1 MPRIQIA
8 ELSHGSNVTRADGA
22 VLRTAIE
29 QLWNDA
35 EPVILDF
42 QALRIAS
49 VSFFDEGVGVL
60 AKAYGREVI
69 AKRLRVENI
78 DPSDRKLLNEIVS
91 SRAREREHATSG
103 DSLKQLLREAGIAE
117 DILSRWD
124 GTLLALYQNHGAVS
138 ASLEVA
144 QRLARENAERG
155 DWVLD
160 LGHYATALSR
170 EVGQLLKEKFDRLGV
185 TYQTRSLT
193 DEWQRDQRPATA
205 P

>member
-8 ELSHGSNVTRADGA
+8 QLSHGSNVTRADGA

-29 QLWNDA
+29 QRWNDA

-49 VSFFDEGVGVL
+49 VSFFDESVGVL
-60 AKAYGREVI
+60 AKAHGREVI

-78 DPSDRKLLNEIVS
+78 DSSDRKLLNEIVS
-91 SRAREREHATSG
+91 SRAREHEHATSG
-103 DSLKQLLREAGIAE
+103 DSLKVLLREVGVPE
-117 DILSRWD
+117 DILSTWD
-124 GTLLALYQNHGAVS
+124 GTLLALYQDHGAGS

-144 QRLARENAERG
+144 LRAARENAARG
-155 DWVLD
+155 DWALD
-160 LGHYATALSR
+160 LGHYETALSR
-170 EVGQLLKEKFDRLGV
+170 EVGQSLKEKFDRLGV
-185 TYQTRSLT
+185 TYQTRSLAY
-193 DEWQRDQRPATA
+193 DWQDGQRASA